1 MIIYNVCQ
9 SNAVLKID
17 ALEFGV
23 RARRHR
29 NRVHLLV
36 ARNAITKLI
45 SLNSYTHTISDHR
58 FFFVLSVLN
67 CISFFIICSSPSS
80 CLQSS
85 IENMVL
91 ISGQFCCCYFAT
103 AIVCD
108 CAYISR
114 KERDEKKKAHWK
126 LNANE
131 SKWRDRL
138 KLITYTIYTRA
149 NTIIQVDLYVLHE
162 FKTRKRDEWKVL
174 FHYSLRPYS
183 RAVPCSWRCVEIQ
196 FNQNEM
202 PTSSSSC
209 DSWFFINVFA
219 ACIFWFF
226 VFHWHEMAEPIF
238 LSTLFCIFIICNS
251 FEMRQI
257 HNFGMW

>member
-1 MIIYNVCQ
+1 M
-9 SNAVLKID
+9 
-17 ALEFGV
+17 

-103 AIVCD
+103 AIVWLRL
-108 CAYISR
+108 Y
-114 KERDEKKKAHWK
+114 KQKGERREKKAHWK

-202 PTSSSSC
+202 PTSSSPC
-209 DSWFFINVFA
+209 DSWFLINVFA